1 MQEILNSMLRLT
13 LVETVLTG
21 EAGGGGDDAGGG
33 EDCLVG
39 GEVMDGLVAEG
50 VGLDWVGGS
59 VLKWPR
65 NCRTM

>member
-1 MQEILNSMLRLT
+1 MLRLT
-13 LVETVLTG
+13 LAETVLTG

-33 EDCLVG
+33 EDCLLG

-59 VLKWPR
+59 GKSVLRGGPECTVSWLG
-65 NCRTM
+65 